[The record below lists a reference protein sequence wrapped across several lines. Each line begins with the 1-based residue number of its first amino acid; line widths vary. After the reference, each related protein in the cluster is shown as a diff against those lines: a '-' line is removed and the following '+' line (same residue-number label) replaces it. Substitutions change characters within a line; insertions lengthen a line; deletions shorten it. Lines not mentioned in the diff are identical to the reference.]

1 MFMCEVMVGE
11 SEKCVQ
17 QSSSIKDTSY
27 RDVKSKIRYESM
39 MSYLNNSNVYVVYKS
54 RRAYPLYLIKY

>member
-1 MFMCEVMVGE
+1 MFMCEVMVGG